1 MDDRLQLTIS
11 GQDVQGRFL
20 HRSDSFIEVEI
31 VAPYSGFRDSLH
43 MASFSR
49 AQVPRGFRGDEGESS
64 GRKIL
69 RQLFK
74 LCSYIERNRA
84 KLLDAYLEYVAL
96 ERQLPLAVSDEWFVA
111 LKESM
116 KSSLESGDITEEE
129 YQRRITES
137 RLGHSRY
144 HEQKYLLQQ
153 EFFKMHFPLAITP
166 NLQTQVLGYLWR
178 EIHASGDRSLGGG
191 EISPR

>member
-11 GQDVQGRFL
+11 GQEVEGRFL

-31 VAPYSGFRDSLH
+31 VAPYNGFRDALH

-69 RQLFK
+69 RQLFR
-74 LCSYIERNRA
+74 LGSYIERNRA
-84 KLLDAYLEYVAL
+84 KLLDGYLEYLAL
-96 ERQLPLAVSDEWFVA
+96 ERQLPIAHGDEFFVGV
-111 LKESM
+111 KEAT
-116 KSSLESGDITEEE
+116 KKFLESGDITEEE
-129 YQRRITES
+129 YQRRITDF
-137 RLGHSRY
+137 RLEHSRY
-144 HEQKYLLQQ
+144 HEQKYILQQ
-153 EFFKMHFPLAITP
+153 EFFKMHLPFSITP